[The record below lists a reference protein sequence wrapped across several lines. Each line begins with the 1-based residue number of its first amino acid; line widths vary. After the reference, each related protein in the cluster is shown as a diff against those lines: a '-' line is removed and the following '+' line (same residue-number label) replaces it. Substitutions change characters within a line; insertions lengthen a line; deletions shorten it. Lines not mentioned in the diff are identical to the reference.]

1 MSGTDLK
8 ALRVSRSLTIDAA
21 ARRVGVARMTWW
33 RWENEQRAI
42 SPVAEIAI
50 RAKVG
55 RLKAVTVSAPPR
67 PPAGTHW
74 AACTEGSLEL
84 TADPTPTETVT
95 VKTKGAS
102 E

>member
-1 MSGTDLK
+1 MALTGSELR
-8 ALRVSRSLTIDAA
+8 ALRASRSLTIDAA
-21 ARRVGVARMTWW
+21 AKRVGVARMTWW

-55 RLKAVTVSAPPR
+55 RMRV
-67 PPAGTHW
+67 
-74 AACTEGSLEL
+74 AA
-84 TADPTPTETVT
+84 TAT
-95 VKTKGAS
+95 TKGES